1 MNEKRGSCE
10 ELLLHTEK
18 SILPKE
24 YIMLNYR
31 LILNKELYE
40 SKIINTQ
47 VFQKM
52 EKILITKM
60 NGLIAKN
67 ME

>member
-18 SILPKE
+18 NILPKE
-24 YIMLNYR
+24 YIMLNHR

-40 SKIINTQ
+40 SKLVSTQ

-60 NGLIAKN
+60 NDLIAKTL
-67 ME
+67 E

>member
-1 MNEKRGSCE
+1 
-10 ELLLHTEK
+10 
-18 SILPKE
+18 
-24 YIMLNYR
+24 MLNHR

-40 SKIINTQ
+40 SKLVSTQ

-60 NGLIAKN
+60 NDLIAKTL
-67 ME
+67 E